1 MKQLEFLVREA
12 FYNSPKTNSYYYIME
27 PVEIA
32 YELVDE
38 QRNISEYVLNKNGDI
53 DSDKF
58 ETLTITIQ
66 KIIEGD

>member
-12 FYNSPKTNSYYYIME
+12 FYNSLKGNSYYYIME

-38 QRNISEYVLNKNGDI
+38 QRNIAEYVSNVNGDI

-58 ETLTITIQ
+58 ETLTMTIV
-66 KIIEGD
+66 KLIKGD

>member
-12 FYNSPKTNSYYYIME
+12 FYNSPKTSSYYYIME
-27 PVEIA
+27 PIEIA

-38 QRNISEYVLNKNGDI
+38 QQHIAEYVSNKNGDI

-58 ETLTITIQ
+58 ETLTMTIQ
-66 KIIEGD
+66 KLIKGD